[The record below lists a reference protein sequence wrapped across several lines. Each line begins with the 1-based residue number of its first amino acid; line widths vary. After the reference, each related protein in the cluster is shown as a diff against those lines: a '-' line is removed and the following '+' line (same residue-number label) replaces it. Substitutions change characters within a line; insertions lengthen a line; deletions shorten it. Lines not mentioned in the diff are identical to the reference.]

1 MRIAAFS
8 QRDPFWPYGAGQ
20 EGNARVPV
28 VQGRGEIVAMQQMV
42 DGLQSSMRLLVASV
56 RSPDD
61 IVALAS
67 QACPYPH
74 VHASPAAMTHLVQAQ
89 QPAAENHD

>member
-1 MRIAAFS
+1 MPA
-8 QRDPFWPYGAGQ
+8 
-20 EGNARVPV
+20 

-42 DGLQSSMRLLVASV
+42 DSLQSSMRLLVASV

-67 QACPYPH
+67 QACPCSA
-74 VHASPAAMTHLVQAQ
+74 VHTHYLQK
-89 QPAAENHD
+89 